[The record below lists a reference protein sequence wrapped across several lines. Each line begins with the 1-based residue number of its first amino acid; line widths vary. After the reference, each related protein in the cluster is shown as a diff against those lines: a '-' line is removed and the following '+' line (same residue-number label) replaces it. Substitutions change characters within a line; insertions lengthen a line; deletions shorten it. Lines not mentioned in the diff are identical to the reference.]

1 MKKWI
6 LKAEGISKSYYTP
19 TKISILSGV
28 DLSVEP
34 GETVAIMGRS
44 GQGKSTLLHLLGTLE
59 KPCAGYLEIAG
70 QKISVFN
77 KSRVRN
83 RHIGFIF
90 QSFHL
95 LEDYT
100 SLENVLWPA
109 RIARENTAK
118 GSPHYNH
125 ALSLLEEVGLKDRA
139 HFHTKLLS
147 GGEKQRIA
155 IARALCNDPD
165 IIFADEPSGNL
176 DQQTSEIIHNL
187 LLGFVKKGNKTLI
200 VVTHNQDLTTLCDRT
215 YNLHAGQ
222 LTIRP
227 LV

>member
-1 MKKWI
+1 MTKWI
-6 LKAEGISKSYYTP
+6 LKAEEIYKSYYTP
-19 TKISILSGV
+19 AKVPILAGV
-28 DLSVEP
+28 NLSVKP
-34 GETVAIMGRS
+34 GETIAIMGRS

-59 KPCAGYLEIAG
+59 KPCSGQLEIVG
-70 QKISVFN
+70 QKISLFN
-77 KSRVRN
+77 KSKMRN
-83 RHIGFIF
+83 QHIGFVF

-109 RIARENTAK
+109 KIARENTSKDSLYYDRAM
-118 GSPHYNH
+118 N
-125 ALSLLEEVGLKDRA
+125 LLEEVGLKDRA

-165 IIFADEPSGNL
+165 ILFADEPSGNL
-176 DQQTSEIIHNL
+176 DQQTSALIHDL

-200 VVTHNQDLTTLCDRT
+200 IVTHNQTLASLCDKRYT
-215 YNLHAGQ
+215 LHKGH
-222 LTIRP
+222 LD
-227 LV
+227 LS